1 MGISNLLQFLKPI
14 IKNTHISKYENG
26 VVGVDIM
33 CWIHRGL
40 ISCAFDIVT
49 DNHNENYLS
58 FIEKMLETI
67 HQYNIKVIFVFDGDE
82 LPEKKKENLIR
93 KARREKAKEEALEI
107 IKKVKHPRSNEL
119 VIKKCIQA
127 ISVSKE
133 IIQSVINFCKKK
145 NIYYIISP
153 YEADAQLSYLC
164 RMGFISCAISEDS
177 DLLVYGCPRVLYK
190 FKNTGE
196 CNEITLMPINDLL
209 DPDIIN
215 KIKNPISDSFNQ
227 FYITPIKS
235 IQNDESNLSD
245 SFISYEEK
253 QSPITRRKRRRN
265 TKKDK
270 KKKKKLKKNNK
281 QLVDQSS
288 DANEEIYNSKN
299 KQNKQEPDQNCN
311 KVMNTYINNFYWP
324 EELYKLKYFN
334 LDMFLAM
341 CILSGCDYTNDFHIT
356 GMGIKTA
363 FNLIYEYKTIQNI
376 FSFLIS
382 HDKWKNKIPPNLNS
396 LDKLMEKYDEI
407 KNAFLQ
413 HQVYDFILNKKVPIH
428 QSFGSFFKEETSN
441 LLCNSDDID
450 NRFKL
455 SDDVFVHK
463 VIESSLFFDF
473 SKIDNKCL
481 NDSLEDIIDQR
492 KDEEKV
498 VKLENFE
505 KSDDDATRSP
515 FIKNL
520 TPRCLPFFNSSF
532 DNKQELQNQNN
543 INNLDKIFKNF
554 TSECF
559 EYLEISPGVV
569 KKHKPINPSD
579 LQYDENTKNNDNKSE
594 LNLINKN
601 IKSEHEPDL
610 SKILLSSQNSNP
622 NNDNKNNITLIKTKN
637 EEDQFTNPIFL
648 SKLNAFENNK
658 FMESTS
664 NQDEHTYEQ
673 APNDQLDTRQ
683 NLSISNDHDLPSTNI
698 TTQNIDKKNTQ
709 IKSAKNLYENMKKTF
724 TLFKTLGDKDETN
737 HDLKSPQKNTTIHE
751 NPIQD
756 SQNYVKKN
764 DNYIKS
770 EKQNENNTFVPPLN
784 RSKLHMKTKNSNG
797 QLQIT
802 NFFKNP
808 HKDELLNN
816 NNNSPNHFEQTNDQN
831 SNHIYNSPNKLK
843 KIKTDEISTDQDRD
857 IHNEDTTDKDFL
869 NTDWKNAKISI
880 HSSKLTQNNSTT
892 LQNKTQENDKNIN
905 LDYMLQNLNY
915 NYQPKI
921 QKLNTFDYFKEK
933 ENDPHYN
940 PYRDNTS

>member
-67 HQYNIKVIFVFDGDE
+67 HQYNIKVIFVFDGEE

-270 KKKKKLKKNNK
+270 KNKKKLKKNHK
-281 QLVDQSS
+281 QIVDQSS
-288 DANEEIYNSKN
+288 DTNKEICNSKN
-299 KQNKQEPDQNCN
+299 KQNKQEPDQSCN

-473 SKIDNKCL
+473 SKIDSKCL
-481 NDSLEDIIDQR
+481 NDSLEDVIDQR
-492 KDEEKV
+492 DDEEKIE
-498 VKLENFE
+498 KLE

-520 TPRCLPFFNSSF
+520 TPRYLPISNSSF
-532 DNKQELQNQNN
+532 DNKQELQNQHN

-559 EYLEISPGVV
+559 EYLEISPGIV
-569 KKHKPINPSD
+569 KKHKQINPTD

-601 IKSEHEPDL
+601 IKSEQEPDL
-610 SKILLSSQNSNP
+610 SNILLSSQNSNP
-622 NNDNKNNITLIKTKN
+622 NNDNNNHITLIKTKN

-648 SKLNAFENNK
+648 SKLNAFENNE

-664 NQDEHTYEQ
+664 NQDEYTHEQ
-673 APNDQLDTRQ
+673 VPNGQLDIRQ
-683 NLSISNDHDLPSTNI
+683 NLSASNGHDLPSTNI
-698 TTQNIDKKNTQ
+698 TTQNTDKKNTQ

-724 TLFKTLGDKDETN
+724 TLFKTLGDKDEIS
-737 HDLKSPQKNTTIHE
+737 HDLKSPQKNTIIHE

-756 SQNYVKKN
+756 PQNYAIKN

-770 EKQNENNTFVPPLN
+770 EKHNENNTPFVPPLN
-784 RSKLHMKTKNSNG
+784 RSKLHIKTKNSNG

-808 HKDELLNN
+808 HKDELINN
-816 NNNSPNHFEQTNDQN
+816 NNNSPNHFEQKDDQN
-831 SNHIYNSPNKLK
+831 SNHIYSSPNKLK
-843 KIKTDEISTDQDRD
+843 KIKIDEISTDQDKD
-857 IHNEDTTDKDFL
+857 IHNEDTTDKEFL

-880 HSSKLTQNNSTT
+880 HSSKLTQNNSITF
-892 LQNKTQENDKNIN
+892 QNKTQENDKNIN

>member
-67 HQYNIKVIFVFDGDE
+67 HQYNIKVIFVFDGEE

-245 SFISYEEK
+245 SFISYEENE
-253 QSPITRRKRRRN
+253 SPIPRRKRRRN

-270 KKKKKLKKNNK
+270 KKKKKLKKNHK

-299 KQNKQEPDQNCN
+299 KQNIQNKQDPDQSCN
-311 KVMNTYINNFYWP
+311 KVMKTYINNFYWP

-382 HDKWKNKIPPNLNS
+382 HDKWKNKIPQNLNS
-396 LDKLMEKYDEI
+396 LDKLMEKYNEI

-441 LLCNSDDID
+441 LLCNSDDMD

-473 SKIDNKCL
+473 SKFDNKCL
-481 NDSLEDIIDQR
+481 NDSLEDVIDQTEEE
-492 KDEEKV
+492 DEEKIL
-498 VKLENFE
+498 KLEKLE
-505 KSDDDATRSP
+505 KSDNDATRSP
-515 FIKNL
+515 FLKNL
-520 TPRCLPFFNSSF
+520 TPRRLLLSNSSF
-532 DNKQELQNQNN
+532 DNKQELQNRDN

-559 EYLEISPGVV
+559 EYLEISPGIVE
-569 KKHKPINPSD
+569 KHKQINPTDS
-579 LQYDENTKNNDNKSE
+579 QYDNKSE
-594 LNLINKN
+594 LNLISKN
-601 IKSEHEPDL
+601 IKSEHEHEPNL
-610 SKILLSSQNSNP
+610 SNILLSSQNSNP
-622 NNDNKNNITLIKTKN
+622 NNDIKNHITLIKTKN
-637 EEDQFTNPIFL
+637 DEDQFTNPIFL
-648 SKLNAFENNK
+648 SKLNEFENNK

-664 NQDEHTYEQ
+664 NQDDHTHEQ
-673 APNDQLDTRQ
+673 TPNHQLDIRQ
-683 NLSISNDHDLPSTNI
+683 NLTISNDHDLPSTNI
-698 TTQNIDKKNTQ
+698 TTQNTDKKNTQ

-724 TLFKTLGDKDETN
+724 TLFKTLGDKDEIS
-737 HDLKSPQKNTTIHE
+737 HDLKSPQKNTIIHE
-751 NPIQD
+751 NTIQD
-756 SQNYVKKN
+756 PQNYVKK
-764 DNYIKS
+764 
-770 EKQNENNTFVPPLN
+770 NENNTFVPPLN
-784 RSKLHMKTKNSNG
+784 RSKLHIKTKNSNG

-808 HKDELLNN
+808 HKDELINN
-816 NNNSPNHFEQTNDQN
+816 NNNTLNHFEQTNDQN
-831 SNHIYNSPNKLK
+831 SNHIYTSPNKLK
-843 KIKTDEISTDQDRD
+843 KIKTDEISTDHDKD

-892 LQNKTQENDKNIN
+892 FQNKTQENDKNIN

-940 PYRDNTS
+940 PYKDNTS

>member
-67 HQYNIKVIFVFDGDE
+67 HQYNIKVIFVFDGEE
-82 LPEKKKENLIR
+82 LPEKKRENSIR

-227 FYITPIKS
+227 FYITPIKA
-235 IQNDESNLSD
+235 IQDDESNLSD

-270 KKKKKLKKNNK
+270 KKKKKLKKNHK
-281 QLVDQSS
+281 QLLDQSS
-288 DANEEIYNSKN
+288 DANEETHNSKNKHN
-299 KQNKQEPDQNCN
+299 KQNKQDPDQSGN
-311 KVMNTYINNFYWP
+311 KVMKTYINNFYWP

-341 CILSGCDYTNDFHIT
+341 CILSGCDYTNDFHIA

-382 HDKWKNKIPPNLNS
+382 HDKWKNKIPQNLDS
-396 LDKLMEKYDEI
+396 LDKLMEKYNEI

-413 HQVYDFILNKKVPIH
+413 HQVYDFILNKTVPIH
-428 QSFGSFFKEETSN
+428 QSFGSFFKQETSN

-473 SKIDNKCL
+473 SKFANKCL
-481 NDSLEDIIDQR
+481 NDSLEDVIDQ
-492 KDEEKV
+492 KEDEEQI
-498 VKLENFE
+498 VKLETFEKFE
-505 KSDDDATRSP
+505 KSDDETARSP

-520 TPRCLPFFNSSF
+520 TPRCLPLSNSSS
-532 DNKQELQNQNN
+532 DSKQELQNQHN

-559 EYLEISPGVV
+559 EYLEISPGIV
-569 KKHKPINPSD
+569 KRHKQINPTDS
-579 LQYDENTKNNDNKSE
+579 QYDKNTQNNDNKSE
-594 LNLINKN
+594 SNLINKN
-601 IKSEHEPDL
+601 IKIEQEPDL
-610 SKILLSSQNSNP
+610 PRILLSSQNSNP
-622 NNDNKNNITLIKTKN
+622 NDDNKNHISLIKTKKD
-637 EEDQFTNPIFL
+637 EDQFTNPIFL

-664 NQDEHTYEQ
+664 NQDEHTHEQ
-673 APNDQLDTRQ
+673 VPNDQLETSQ
-683 NLSISNDHDLPSTNI
+683 NLNTSNGHDFPSTNI
-698 TTQNIDKKNTQ
+698 TTQNTDKKNTQ

-724 TLFKTLGDKDETN
+724 TLFQTLGDKEEIN
-737 HDLKSPQKNTTIHE
+737 HDLKSPQKNTIIHE

-764 DNYIKS
+764 
-770 EKQNENNTFVPPLN
+770 ENNTPFVPPLN
-784 RSKLHMKTKNSNG
+784 RSKLHIKTKNSNG

-808 HKDELLNN
+808 HKDELINN
-816 NNNSPNHFEQTNDQN
+816 SNNSPNHFEQENNQN
-831 SNHIYNSPNKLK
+831 SNHIYSSPNKLK
-843 KIKTDEISTDQDRD
+843 KISTDHDRD
-857 IHNEDTTDKDFL
+857 IHNEDTTDKNFL
-869 NTDWKNAKISI
+869 NSDWENAKISM

-892 LQNKTQENDKNIN
+892 FQNKTQENDKNIN